1 MGRLL
6 HRKST
11 TTCDFAEKPL
21 ENIYLSVSGD
31 NNSAIVGTFEDF
43 SLTQNKAGFIDP
55 EPANGRDC
63 IIRGIGDVRED
74 VKVTYKFPVLS
85 EESAILIEE
94 PYIYQDADGNNVDGD
109 NRVFI
114 LASLHGEN
122 NTSFT
127 DGGGDP
133 NDPGG
138 NSDQK
143 LGILHQHGKKRL
155 SRAGTHS
162 AAWRLDKANII
173 Y

>member
-74 VKVTYKFPVLS
+74 VKVTYKFQFFPKNPLYLLKS
-85 EESAILIEE
+85 
-94 PYIYQDADGNNVDGD
+94 
-109 NRVFI
+109 
-114 LASLHGEN
+114 H
-122 NTSFT
+122 TFT
-127 DGGGDP
+127 KMP
-133 NDPGG
+133 MV
-138 NSDQK
+138 
-143 LGILHQHGKKRL
+143 
-155 SRAGTHS
+155 TM
-162 AAWRLDKANII
+162 
-173 Y
+173 